1 MSAPKVNKMYHY
13 IGDDQ
18 KLYRVVAI
26 TKPAGILGDMLTE
39 PVVVYQYENPSDDY
53 NGPMQF
59 TRIASDFERRMVD
72 A

>member
-26 TKPAGILGDMLTE
+26 TKPAGILGDMLSE
-39 PVVVYQYENPSDDY
+39 LVVVYQYENPPDDY
-53 NGPMQF
+53 VGHMQF
-59 TRIASDFERRMVD
+59 SRTVSDFERRMVD